1 MEHTDQEVRRDTAP
15 PMDVFEPSF
24 QKLVTK
30 QDLEA
35 LELKMEE
42 ELTLLKWMLG
52 AVLGGVL
59 FLILKAFFVP

>member
-1 MEHTDQEVRRDTAP
+1 
-15 PMDVFEPSF
+15 MDVFEPSF